1 MLSHKN
7 LQEQI
12 KKNEPTKQRFAIKK
26 LSVGVASVLLG
37 VTFASTASADT
48 TDANST
54 SNSGSASAEQTDH
67 NLVVSSASTATMKQA
82 AAANAAQNA
91 SAAVIN
97 PAGNIDTSVANDY
110 EAAVNSA
117 ASAAMSSATSAIVN
131 NTSASAANQQ
141 SAAVASNNTSSA
153 PQNNSDAKVAQTPK
167 TETFIPTTTP
177 SAEHAIGVQGL
188 TAQKVAVTPTV
199 NENINQT
206 YKITVKAVDVTT
218 GAAPVTSSY
227 IFNYNFKNGI
237 FNGEGK
243 TGTSLYSFGMA
254 PTGYKLLNPEVL
266 DENFSMNG
274 NMARIKD
281 KDVDITLR
289 YARISPIL
297 VRYIDEDTGEVL
309 STSSVGANASTTAS
323 YAYNHGD
330 NKDIG
335 PSKFLLQAID
345 IPGYRLDDQ
354 ATFIDTY
361 NNVQSKGNLNYQVH
375 TFKYKK
381 IMDNPNPKDSQKGSG
396 AQYGEYFGPAWDTI
410 DPADVFNV
418 SGVKGL
424 TYEHDNGDIEAKIDN
439 LVKKY
444 HNQGYTY
451 MGTFNYHKNTDYYN
465 WNEGSTSLNLI
476 PNKPV
481 TVKFIDEQGN
491 KLADDQV
498 IAFNKNNP
506 DQTNDGIN
514 ATKHWYSA
522 GEWSTTPKTFDG
534 YTLRTTYGA
543 DHGQFTPYNYVVT
556 YEYAK
561 DATAQ
566 VKYID
571 DTTNTQLKADDL
583 KGYVGAPIDY
593 STKDSIANFEGQ
605 GYELVS
611 DGFTAGAKYADGANV
626 FEVHFKHGQQPV
638 NPDHPDKNVDPSN
651 YLKDVKATVHYVG
664 AGDKTPADN
673 VQTSQW
679 SRTVTIDTVTHE
691 LVAGGEY
698 DTEWSIVPGQKT
710 EYDQV
715 ATPVIDGFH
724 ADRATVP
731 ATAVTQDDIETTVTY
746 APNGKIIPVDPS
758 GKPIPNVPT
767 PQYPTDPTDPTA
779 VMPDEP
785 VPDIPGWVPS
795 QPTVTPT
802 DPGKDTPVTY
812 NQIQKADL
820 TIVDQDNNNQ
830 QIIVAGITTKFNAD
844 GIENT
849 KIGFTGYGDSINALE
864 SLGYEY
870 VSSDFNV
877 DQTFDNDGNN
887 DQHFVIVMKHGTEPV
902 NPEHPGAGYNK
913 TDLQKEVTRTIN
925 YVNVKTGA
933 QVADPINQTVNFTA
947 QGTVDKVTGKLVTVE
962 DGKITG
968 PGELTWT
975 PAQDV
980 KSVESPSIARMH
992 VVSVSRDADGNDV
1005 KSVALNHGD
1014 ESYTVTV
1021 SYENNGTV
1029 EQNAQNIPASQT
1041 IKFVDENGNTLHENN
1056 VQTSEFTRTADIVDA
1071 VTGDVITNGAWNE
1084 TSHKFGTINVPVI
1097 DGYVAEVTTAG
1108 GLTATTDNPNVATEV
1123 VYKKVGKIVPV
1134 GPDGKTPI
1142 PDAPT
1147 PSYPNDPTDP
1157 TKVTPNEPVPNVPG
1171 YTPSVPTVTPTDPG
1185 KDTPVPYNPIVN
1197 DQTAVV
1203 NYVDQ
1208 DNNNA
1213 QIATSGNL
1221 TGKPGSVINYSTA
1234 DQIKQLEDQGYVLV
1248 SDGFPA
1254 GAVFDNGDNTTQTYT
1269 VVLKHGTTTFKPDK
1283 PGTPG
1288 EPVNPNYPDG
1298 PKVTNEDVDYLKNVK
1313 FTVHYVGAGNDN
1325 PADNVQNAQWTRS
1338 ITVDNVT
1345 GKIISSTEWVSN
1357 KESYDGVKT
1366 PVINGYHA
1374 DRAQVD
1380 GPSVT
1385 MEDQEAT
1392 VTYVPNGKI
1401 IPVDPNG
1408 NPIPDVPTPQYPTDP
1423 TDPTKVTPDEPVPTI
1438 PGYKPEVPTVTP
1450 TDPGVD
1456 TPVKYTPDTVNP
1468 KPAVDQIAI
1477 VNYVDQDNNNAQIAT
1492 SGDLTGKAGD
1502 KINYSTADQI
1512 KQLEAQGYVLV
1523 TDGFPA
1529 GATFDDNA
1537 DQNQVFTVVLQHG
1550 HAPVGPNNPHEPG
1563 TPVNPDEPNGPKWPA
1578 KDTYTKE
1585 YTSTVHFVDN
1595 NGNKMR
1601 DDDVQTSTWT
1611 RTLIID
1617 KVTGQII
1624 NPDEEWTADKGS
1636 YNEVKVPVING
1647 YVADKANVS
1656 AKETVQRNIEDT
1668 VTYSKVGNIVPVDP
1682 SGNPLPNVPAVPYTN
1697 DPTDP
1702 TKVVPDEPVPSVPGM
1717 TPNVTTV
1724 TPTHPTVDTPVVYT
1738 TPTPVT
1744 PETPVTPQPD
1754 EPATPETPA
1763 APEPVQPATPQAP
1776 AAPQAETPAPVKTES
1791 AAPAKQEAKKLPQT
1805 GNENNSA
1812 AALGLAALGLTG
1824 LLAAGKKRRKEE

>member
-1 MLSHKN
+1 MDENGNKVS
-7 LQEQI
+7 
-12 KKNEPTKQRFAIKK
+12 EP
-26 LSVGVASVLLG
+26 V
-37 VTFASTASADT
+37 
-48 TDANST
+48 
-54 SNSGSASAEQTDH
+54 EQTAHFTGEGVLDKVTGQWITPITWTGNG
-67 NLVVSSASTATMKQA
+67 NLTAEKTPVVEGYHVVRVSRDSTY
-82 AAANAAQNA
+82 N
-91 SAAVIN
+91 IN
-97 PAGNIDTSVANDY
+97 VDGTTVNHETNDY
-110 EAAVNSA
+110 
-117 ASAAMSSATSAIVN
+117 T
-131 NTSASAANQQ
+131 
-141 SAAVASNNTSSA
+141 
-153 PQNNSDAKVAQTPK
+153 
-167 TETFIPTTTP
+167 
-177 SAEHAIGVQGL
+177 
-188 TAQKVAVTPTV
+188 VTV
-199 NENINQT
+199 
-206 YKITVKAVDVTT
+206 
-218 GAAPVTSSY
+218 
-227 IFNYNFKNGI
+227 
-237 FNGEGK
+237 
-243 TGTSLYSFGMA
+243 
-254 PTGYKLLNPEVL
+254 
-266 DENFSMNG
+266 
-274 NMARIKD
+274 
-281 KDVDITLR
+281 
-289 YARISPIL
+289 
-297 VRYIDEDTGEVL
+297 
-309 STSSVGANASTTAS
+309 S
-323 YAYNHGD
+323 YA
-330 NKDIG
+330 K
-335 PSKFLLQAID
+335 
-345 IPGYRLDDQ
+345 
-354 ATFIDTY
+354 
-361 NNVQSKGNLNYQVH
+361 
-375 TFKYKK
+375 
-381 IMDNPNPKDSQKGSG
+381 
-396 AQYGEYFGPAWDTI
+396 
-410 DPADVFNV
+410 
-418 SGVKGL
+418 
-424 TYEHDNGDIEAKIDN
+424 
-439 LVKKY
+439 
-444 HNQGYTY
+444 
-451 MGTFNYHKNTDYYN
+451 
-465 WNEGSTSLNLI
+465 
-476 PNKPV
+476 
-481 TVKFIDEQGN
+481 
-491 KLADDQV
+491 
-498 IAFNKNNP
+498 
-506 DQTNDGIN
+506 
-514 ATKHWYSA
+514 
-522 GEWSTTPKTFDG
+522 
-534 YTLRTTYGA
+534 
-543 DHGQFTPYNYVVT
+543 
-556 YEYAK
+556 
-561 DATAQ
+561 
-566 VKYID
+566 
-571 DTTNTQLKADDL
+571 
-583 KGYVGAPIDY
+583 
-593 STKDSIANFEGQ
+593 
-605 GYELVS
+605 
-611 DGFTAGAKYADGANV
+611 
-626 FEVHFKHGQQPV
+626 
-638 NPDHPDKNVDPSN
+638 
-651 YLKDVKATVHYVG
+651 
-664 AGDKTPADN
+664 
-673 VQTSQW
+673 
-679 SRTVTIDTVTHE
+679 
-691 LVAGGEY
+691 
-698 DTEWSIVPGQKT
+698 
-710 EYDQV
+710 
-715 ATPVIDGFH
+715 
-724 ADRATVP
+724 
-731 ATAVTQDDIETTVTY
+731 
-746 APNGKIIPVDPS
+746 NGKIIPVDPT
-758 GKPIPNVPT
+758 GKPIPDTPT
-767 PQYPTDPTDPTA
+767 P
-779 VMPDEP
+779 
-785 VPDIPGWVPS
+785 
-795 QPTVTPT
+795 
-802 DPGKDTPVTY
+802 
-812 NQIQKADL
+812 N
-820 TIVDQDNNNQ
+820 
-830 QIIVAGITTKFNAD
+830 
-844 GIENT
+844 
-849 KIGFTGYGDSINALE
+849 
-864 SLGYEY
+864 
-870 VSSDFNV
+870 
-877 DQTFDNDGNN
+877 
-887 DQHFVIVMKHGTEPV
+887 
-902 NPEHPGAGYNK
+902 
-913 TDLQKEVTRTIN
+913 
-925 YVNVKTGA
+925 
-933 QVADPINQTVNFTA
+933 
-947 QGTVDKVTGKLVTVE
+947 
-962 DGKITG
+962 
-968 PGELTWT
+968 
-975 PAQDV
+975 
-980 KSVESPSIARMH
+980 
-992 VVSVSRDADGNDV
+992 
-1005 KSVALNHGD
+1005 
-1014 ESYTVTV
+1014 
-1021 SYENNGTV
+1021 
-1029 EQNAQNIPASQT
+1029 
-1041 IKFVDENGNTLHENN
+1041 
-1056 VQTSEFTRTADIVDA
+1056 
-1071 VTGDVITNGAWNE
+1071 
-1084 TSHKFGTINVPVI
+1084 
-1097 DGYVAEVTTAG
+1097 
-1108 GLTATTDNPNVATEV
+1108 
-1123 VYKKVGKIVPV
+1123 
-1134 GPDGKTPI
+1134 
-1142 PDAPT
+1142 
-1147 PSYPNDPTDP
+1147 YPNDPTDP
-1157 TKVTPNEPVPNVPG
+1157 TKVTPDEPVPNVPG

>member
-26 LSVGVASVLLG
+26 LSIGVASVLLG
-37 VTFASTASADT
+37 VTFAGTASADT
-48 TDANST
+48 NDATST
-54 SNSGSASAEQTDH
+54 PNSGSAGAEQTDH

-82 AAANAAQNA
+82 TAANATQNA
-91 SAAVIN
+91 SAAVVN
-97 PAGNIDTSVANDY
+97 PAGNIDTSVAKDY

-131 NTSASAANQQ
+131 NTSASDANQQ
-141 SAAVASNNTSSA
+141 SAAVAINNTSSA
-153 PQNNSDAKVAQTPK
+153 AQSNSDANVTQVPK

-177 SAEHAIGVQGL
+177 SAEHAIGVQGV
-188 TAQKVAVTPTV
+188 TAQKAATTSTA
-199 NENINQT
+199 NENVNQT
-206 YKITVKAVDVTT
+206 YKIAVKAVDVTT

-227 IFNYNFKNGI
+227 IFNYNFKNGV

-266 DENFSMNG
+266 GENFTMVG

-281 KDVDITLR
+281 KDVDITLQ

-297 VRYIDEDTGEVL
+297 VRYIDEATGEVL
-309 STSSVGANASTTAS
+309 ATSSVGANTSTTAS

-345 IPGYRLDDQ
+345 IPGYQLDDQ

-424 TYEHDNGDIEAKIDN
+424 TYEHDNGDIEAKIAK
-439 LVKKY
+439 LVEKY
-444 HNQGYTY
+444 GNQGYTY

-465 WNEGSTSLNLI
+465 WNEAATSINLI

-506 DQTNDGIN
+506 DQTNDGLN
-514 ATKHWYSA
+514 ATNHWYSA
-522 GEWSTTPKTFDG
+522 GEWHATPKNFDG

-543 DHGQFTPYNYVVT
+543 DHGQFTPYSYVVT

-583 KGYVGAPIDY
+583 KGYVGDPIDY
-593 STKDSIANFEGQ
+593 STKDSITNFEGQ

-638 NPDHPDKNVDPSN
+638 NPDHPDENVDPSN

-664 AGDKTPADN
+664 AGDKTPTDN

-691 LVAGGEY
+691 IVAGGEY
-698 DTEWSIVPGQKT
+698 DTDWSIVPGQKT

-724 ADRATVP
+724 ADRVTVP
-731 ATAVTQDDIETTVTY
+731 ATAVTQEDIETTITY

-779 VMPDEP
+779 VTPDEP

-830 QIIVAGITTKFNAD
+830 QIIVAGIMTKFNAD

-849 KIGFTGYGDSINALE
+849 KIDFTGYGDSINALE
-864 SLGYEY
+864 GLGYEY

-925 YVNVKTGA
+925 YVNAKTGA
-933 QVADPINQTVNFTA
+933 QVADPIDQTVKFTA

-968 PGELTWT
+968 PDKLTWT
-975 PAQDV
+975 PVQDV
-980 KSVESPSIARMH
+980 KGVESPSVDRMH
-992 VVSVSRDADGNDV
+992 VVSVSRDADGNNV

-1014 ESYTVTV
+1014 VSYTVTV
-1021 SYENNGTV
+1021 SYEDNGTI
-1029 EQNAQNIPASQT
+1029 EQNPQNIPASQM

-1056 VQTSEFTRTADIVDA
+1056 VQTSEFTRTADVVDA
-1071 VTGDVITNGAWNE
+1071 VTGDVITEGAWNE

-1108 GLTATTDNPNVATEV
+1108 GLTATTDNPNVVTEV
-1123 VYKKVGKIVPV
+1123 VYKKVGKIIPV
-1134 GPDGKTPI
+1134 DPTGNPI
-1142 PDAPT
+1142 PNAPT
-1147 PSYPNDPTDP
+1147 PDYPTDPTDP
-1157 TKVTPNEPVPNVPG
+1157 AKVTPNEPVPNVPG

-1197 DQTAVV
+1197 EQTAVV

-1254 GAVFDNGDNTTQTYT
+1254 DAVFDNDDNTTQTYT

-1288 EPVNPNYPDG
+1288 EPINPNYPDG
-1298 PKVTNEDVDYLKNVK
+1298 PKVTNEDVDYLKDVK
-1313 FTVHYVGAGNDN
+1313 FTVHYVGAGNNN

-1357 KESYDGVKT
+1357 KGSYDGVKT
-1366 PVINGYHA
+1366 PVVNGYHA
-1374 DRAQVD
+1374 DRAQVE

-1492 SGDLTGKAGD
+1492 SGNLTGKAGTV
-1502 KINYSTADQI
+1502 INYSTADQI
-1512 KQLEAQGYVLV
+1512 KELEAKGYVLV

-1529 GATFDDNA
+1529 SATFNDNA
-1537 DQNQVFTVVLQHG
+1537 DQNQVFTVVLKHG

-1563 TPVNPDEPNGPKWPA
+1563 TPVNPDEPNGPKWPV

-1595 NGNKMR
+1595 NGNKIR

-1624 NPDEEWTADKGS
+1624 NPDESWTADKGS
-1636 YNEVKVPVING
+1636 YSEVKVPVINS
-1647 YVADKANVS
+1647 YVADKANVP

-1682 SGNPLPNVPAVPYTN
+1682 SGNPIPNVPAVPYTN

>member
-1 MLSHKN
+1 
-7 LQEQI
+7 
-12 KKNEPTKQRFAIKK
+12 
-26 LSVGVASVLLG
+26 
-37 VTFASTASADT
+37 
-48 TDANST
+48 
-54 SNSGSASAEQTDH
+54 
-67 NLVVSSASTATMKQA
+67 
-82 AAANAAQNA
+82 
-91 SAAVIN
+91 
-97 PAGNIDTSVANDY
+97 
-110 EAAVNSA
+110 
-117 ASAAMSSATSAIVN
+117 
-131 NTSASAANQQ
+131 
-141 SAAVASNNTSSA
+141 
-153 PQNNSDAKVAQTPK
+153 
-167 TETFIPTTTP
+167 
-177 SAEHAIGVQGL
+177 
-188 TAQKVAVTPTV
+188 
-199 NENINQT
+199 
-206 YKITVKAVDVTT
+206 
-218 GAAPVTSSY
+218 
-227 IFNYNFKNGI
+227 
-237 FNGEGK
+237 
-243 TGTSLYSFGMA
+243 
-254 PTGYKLLNPEVL
+254 
-266 DENFSMNG
+266 
-274 NMARIKD
+274 
-281 KDVDITLR
+281 
-289 YARISPIL
+289 
-297 VRYIDEDTGEVL
+297 
-309 STSSVGANASTTAS
+309 
-323 YAYNHGD
+323 
-330 NKDIG
+330 
-335 PSKFLLQAID
+335 
-345 IPGYRLDDQ
+345 
-354 ATFIDTY
+354 
-361 NNVQSKGNLNYQVH
+361 
-375 TFKYKK
+375 
-381 IMDNPNPKDSQKGSG
+381 
-396 AQYGEYFGPAWDTI
+396 
-410 DPADVFNV
+410 
-418 SGVKGL
+418 
-424 TYEHDNGDIEAKIDN
+424 
-439 LVKKY
+439 
-444 HNQGYTY
+444 
-451 MGTFNYHKNTDYYN
+451 
-465 WNEGSTSLNLI
+465 
-476 PNKPV
+476 
-481 TVKFIDEQGN
+481 
-491 KLADDQV
+491 
-498 IAFNKNNP
+498 
-506 DQTNDGIN
+506 
-514 ATKHWYSA
+514 
-522 GEWSTTPKTFDG
+522 
-534 YTLRTTYGA
+534 
-543 DHGQFTPYNYVVT
+543 
-556 YEYAK
+556 
-561 DATAQ
+561 
-566 VKYID
+566 
-571 DTTNTQLKADDL
+571 
-583 KGYVGAPIDY
+583 
-593 STKDSIANFEGQ
+593 
-605 GYELVS
+605 
-611 DGFTAGAKYADGANV
+611 
-626 FEVHFKHGQQPV
+626 
-638 NPDHPDKNVDPSN
+638 
-651 YLKDVKATVHYVG
+651 
-664 AGDKTPADN
+664 
-673 VQTSQW
+673 
-679 SRTVTIDTVTHE
+679 
-691 LVAGGEY
+691 
-698 DTEWSIVPGQKT
+698 
-710 EYDQV
+710 
-715 ATPVIDGFH
+715 
-724 ADRATVP
+724 
-731 ATAVTQDDIETTVTY
+731 
-746 APNGKIIPVDPS
+746 
-758 GKPIPNVPT
+758 
-767 PQYPTDPTDPTA
+767 
-779 VMPDEP
+779 MPDEP

-1254 GAVFDNGDNTTQTYT
+1254 GAVFDNDDNTTQTYT

-1824 LLAAGKKRRKEE
+1824 LLAAGKKRRKED